1 MTASVD
7 VVLSPAEELPDADGW
22 LVIDILRATTT
33 MCAFFE
39 GGGRRLYPTASIEAA
54 RELRDRLAESGGS
67 VLLMGERNAL
77 PPEGFDLGNSPLEL
91 LALDPS
97 RRREAVMATTNG
109 TKALLKAGAQ
119 GVPVWPVCARNAS
132 ASAETALAAGGHI
145 AILCAGRKG
154 RSALDDGVCAGLL
167 VDILR
172 SRGRVRLSDGA
183 ETALRLWRSWE
194 GDLAGALRSSD
205 HGRDLLALGF
215 GADMDYAAQ
224 RDAAGTVFHLDL
236 GAPHPCIVTETRRCR
251 DPERRKKQ

>member
-39 GGGRRLYPTASIEAA
+39 GGGRRLYPTPSVEAA
-54 RELRDRLAESGGS
+54 RELRERLAESGARI
-67 VLLMGERNAL
+67 LLMGERDAL

-91 LALDPS
+91 LATAPS
-97 RRREAVMATTNG
+97 FRTEAVMATTNG
-109 TKALLKAGAQ
+109 TKALLKAAAQ
-119 GVPVWPVCARNAS
+119 GAPVWPVCARNAA
-132 ASAETALAAGGHI
+132 ASVEAALAAGGHI

-167 VDILR
+167 VDILQ
-172 SRGRVRLSDGA
+172 SRRRTRLSDGA

-194 GDLAGALRSSD
+194 GDLAGALRASD

-224 RDAAGTVFHLDL
+224 RDAAQTVFHLDL
-236 GAPHPCIVTETRRCR
+236 GTPHPCIVTETRRHR